1 MSKGFLT
8 PDALYRHLADGI
20 DDDSKAVLSTMK
32 HTRIEAAYRNRKFIV
47 YEMRDRA
54 ASKLATVCVLDFL
67 CDDDDGCSTQ
77 LEWMERPGEILTVG
91 YEPTQ
96 LWDFPIFVHLPVH
109 QKVRWSAR
117 EDDVSNCSLSFMMVV
132 RTKSRYHLR
141 ERNIIYMEAHRT
153 FHEEFFSKEQA

>member
-1 MSKGFLT
+1 MSKGFIA
-8 PDALYRHLADGI
+8 PDVFQKHLVEGI

-47 YEMRDRA
+47 YEMKERA

-91 YEPTQ
+91 YAPVQ
-96 LWDFPIFVHLPVH
+96 LWDFPIFVYLPVH

-117 EDDVSNCSLSFMMVV
+117 EGDVNNRSLSFMMVV
-132 RTKSRYHLR
+132 RTQSRYHLR
-141 ERNIIYMEAHRT
+141 ERDVIYMEAHRT
-153 FHEEFFSKEQA
+153 FHEEFYSKDQA